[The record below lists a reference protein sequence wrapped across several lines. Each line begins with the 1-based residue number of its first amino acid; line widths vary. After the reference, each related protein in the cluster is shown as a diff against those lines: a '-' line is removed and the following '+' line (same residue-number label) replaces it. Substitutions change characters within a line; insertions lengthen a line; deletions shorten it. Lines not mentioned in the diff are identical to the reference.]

1 MARVATEKT
10 WAERVTR
17 WEQSG
22 QTAKVFAAQEGVRA
36 QSLSW
41 WKWKL
46 RQGATGQSVAQ
57 RAQVVPLSFVRLEPT
72 APEESPEA
80 LPLEVV
86 LASGNGSTSGVPRG
100 RSVGPG
106 VFDACSPVALPAARS
121 CRSTAEVLPAARST
135 ESPAVAPRPVRNCR
149 SPAVVAPARA
159 QLQVNCCALDPL
171 QRAQATRVASQASR
185 RCLKD

>member
-46 RQGATGQSVAQ
+46 RKGARGQSAAR

-72 APEESPEA
+72 AGEAAPEA

-86 LASGNGSTSGVPRG
+86 LAGGRVVRVPAR
-100 RSVGPG
+100 
-106 VFDACSPVALPAARS
+106 FDAQALVRLVVALEE
-121 CRSTAEVLPAARST
+121 AE
-135 ESPAVAPRPVRNCR
+135 
-149 SPAVVAPARA
+149 
-159 QLQVNCCALDPL
+159 Q
-171 QRAQATRVASQASR
+171 
-185 RCLKD
+185 